1 MTVYNIKY
9 WLFFVLGILI
19 IVSCRDEMNIREPSG
34 SDNSIPAAIQNVNVV
49 NRAGKATINYKLPVD
64 QNFLYVKAEYMLNN
78 GEMIKVKSSYYSD
91 SLVVEGFADT
101 LEHEIKLY
109 SVSRREISSDP
120 VSVKVKPL
128 KAPIWFIRKS
138 IEVNNS
144 FGGYQLTAVNT
155 SKEPVAILVMKK
167 NVFGEWEVDNN
178 KSVYTS
184 VDSIKVKISG
194 LDTLVQNFALAV
206 RDRWGNVTDTLFKD
220 VKPFYEVE
228 LSSSRFKSF
237 PLPGDPV
244 QQPGASVANMW
255 DGRRGW
261 PVSFTSLAAE
271 TLFVPS
277 TVTVDLGIS
286 AKLSKVW
293 IGPFKEL
300 SNLYYSFTTMKRF
313 EIWGSSSPNL
323 NGTMDESWIL
333 LGSYTLKKPSG
344 PGPTE
349 TNDDQAAAL
358 AGFFWDVD
366 INAPKVQ
373 YIRFRCL
380 ENFGGS
386 CPQSIDEMKVYGDP
400 R

>member
-1 MTVYNIKY
+1 MTTYYIKY
-9 WLFFVLGILI
+9 WIFFVVGILTI
-19 IVSCRDEMNIREPSG
+19 SACKDDINVKEPSG
-34 SDNSIPAAIQNVNVV
+34 DDMSIPALISDISVI
-49 NRAGKATINYKLPVD
+49 NRGGKATISYKLPLD
-64 QNFLYVKAEYMLNN
+64 KSLLYVKAEYMLNS
-78 GEMIKVKSSYYSD
+78 GRKMEVKSSYYSD
-91 SLVVEGFADT
+91 SVVVEGFADT
-101 LEHEIKLY
+101 LEHEVKLY
-109 SVSRREISSDP
+109 SVSRTEVMSAP
-120 VSVKVKPL
+120 TTVKVKPHT
-128 KAPIWFIRKS
+128 APIWFIQKS
-138 IEVNNS
+138 INISNS
-144 FGGYQLTAVNT
+144 FGGYSLTAVNVT
-155 SKEPVAILVMKK
+155 KSPVAIMVMKK
-167 NVFGEWEVDNN
+167 NVFNEWEVDNN

-184 VDSIKVKISG
+184 VDSVIAKVSG
-194 LDTLVQNFALAV
+194 MDTLVHTFAIAV

-228 LSSSRFKSF
+228 LSNSRFQNF

-244 QQPGASVANMW
+244 QQPGAAVDRMW

-277 TVTVDLGIS
+277 TVTFDLGIS
-286 AKLSKVW
+286 AKISKVW

-313 EIWGSSSPNL
+313 EIWGSSSPNI
-323 NGTMDESWIL
+323 NGSFDESWIL

-344 PGPTE
+344 SVGTE

-358 AGFFWDVD
+358 AGFFWEAD
-366 INAPKVQ
+366 INAPKVK
-373 YIRFRCL
+373 YLRIRCL

-386 CPQSIDEMKVYGDP
+386 CPQSIDEIKVYGDP